1 MQIQKCSCPMSVN
14 GLTST
19 FDDVMV
25 VKEAQY
31 LHPQKVGADIFLF

>member
-1 MQIQKCSCPMSVN
+1 VQIQKCSCPMNVN

-31 LHPQKVGADIFLF
+31 LHPQKVGG